1 MDFMRLRKNG
11 LCKILLLILFMAF
24 ISGGCGGGSGGG
36 GNSAGNN
43 GGQSAEIN
51 GTWEIVSGF
60 GITSNDYSSG
70 RREVRHLRYAG
81 RNEPFEIEMVDVSGY
96 YYMPRLKGKNVTNGV
111 ALMVFCT
118 YDEYPDTD
126 GRMIFTTGAFTY
138 EGGGVYRMG
147 AGDDFDGNGANDNLM
162 NGEFVMKLEDGNTM
176 RWIEQAEDNDNIDVG
191 LSFGA
196 YHYEIVL
203 KRAGSSY
210 NPDDYTNNT
219 APNTNTNTSP
229 TPNTNTNTNTQSDFP
244 PQISGSWKITSG
256 SGLTSQTVSGR
267 VYVSHLT
274 YTPKVTDSAIGLSV
288 TQNDFAT
295 YYGDYAGLF
304 SLTLTGDNVINSG
317 AKGGGAVRI
326 SYSVAESP
334 GRQADF
340 TFTGGKA
347 FSYIGSG
354 TYRLIVSNGTSYQ
367 EQTITLESETSI
379 RWKYTV
385 PSDGW
390 YEIVLTRE

>member
-11 LCKILLLILFMAF
+11 LCKILLLILFLAF

-51 GTWEIVSGF
+51 GTWEIVSGYAV
-60 GITSNDYSSG
+60 ISRDRSSG
-70 RREVRHLRYAG
+70 RQALTYAG
-81 RNEPFEIEMVDVSGY
+81 KNESVEIEMTQTGNY
-96 YYMPRLKGKNVTNGV
+96 HIPRLKGKNVAMGV
-111 ALMVFCT
+111 AVAVFF
-118 YDEYPDTD
+118 TD
-126 GRMIFTTGAFTY
+126 DSSGYEQEIMFTTGAFTY

-162 NGEFVMKLEDGNTM
+162 NGEFVMKLEDENTM